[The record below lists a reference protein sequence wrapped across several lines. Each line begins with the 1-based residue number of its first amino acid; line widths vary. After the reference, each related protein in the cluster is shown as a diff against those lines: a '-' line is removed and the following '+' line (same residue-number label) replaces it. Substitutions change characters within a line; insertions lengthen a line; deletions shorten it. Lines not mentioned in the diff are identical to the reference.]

1 MFREMSETELTI
13 RNIKNVKM
21 IDIYELTGLND
32 DLKRG
37 CAAIS
42 VIYDVNKNI
51 NLCELDDGFE
61 LLQRWV
67 FEYYRNI
74 KNNKK
79 NRDLIVHDDV
89 VMNDSTRCFL
99 EYGIT
104 ERDEQYLEP
113 YYSMTPAEYPEVA
126 FESTLS
132 DRFLPL
138 VSYVLKGL
146 YVSSGIKLKIT
157 MEKAGW
163 RGKGVIYGII
173 NRKKRIFAVE
183 IIQISFSEF
192 AVKVN
197 NFLQDGNVLNIKISN
212 NNRSIVLKYNSRYH
226 NIDGKS
232 VFSLNEN
239 GYFEKHEFMRN
250 GRQIFCDTWGKGKK
264 EKEKLT
270 ADEKKLLPF
279 PNAAD
284 SVICLPWGMFF
295 CYQTTRVEK
304 NNFTVEENKCCQL
317 YPKAGYS
324 ESECWS
330 VIKNDDSNIKLSLSY
345 ALMYKMLL
353 KAGKTQVYFAPE
365 RNNSME
371 KFRKKLEGRY
381 FITD

>member
-138 VSYVLKGL
+138 VSYVLEGL

-173 NRKKRIFAVE
+173 NRKK
-183 IIQISFSEF
+183 EF
-192 AVKVN
+192 
-197 NFLQDGNVLNIKISN
+197 L
-212 NNRSIVLKYNSRYH
+212 
-226 NIDGKS
+226 
-232 VFSLNEN
+232 
-239 GYFEKHEFMRN
+239 
-250 GRQIFCDTWGKGKK
+250 
-264 EKEKLT
+264 
-270 ADEKKLLPF
+270 
-279 PNAAD
+279 
-284 SVICLPWGMFF
+284 
-295 CYQTTRVEK
+295 
-304 NNFTVEENKCCQL
+304 
-317 YPKAGYS
+317 
-324 ESECWS
+324 
-330 VIKNDDSNIKLSLSY
+330 
-345 ALMYKMLL
+345 LL
-353 KAGKTQVYFAPE
+353 KLFRFHS
-365 RNNSME
+365 RN
-371 KFRKKLEGRY
+371 LQ
-381 FITD
+381 